1 MKTYTKQ
8 DLKKMSVAAHRAN
21 TESEYKRVCG
31 SSKTAKEIWSKVQT
45 REALTHKEL
54 PCLADILWGTKLQQ
68 IANIL
73 PTTGHSM
80 GSVQRVFLKGT
91 RIERECDRTE
101 KYANSCKWHPTHGS
115 LTLFVSAREVHQIQ
129 LLCGTA
135 VIKGKKV
142 PGKPAYSARWIKR
155 QGEKRNANLRWVN
168 GFLSNNSLGHPMLTY
183 SADGHVK

>member
-31 SSKTAKEIWSKVQT
+31 SSKTAKEIWSKVRT

-54 PCLADILWGTKLQQ
+54 PCLAEILWGSKLQA
-68 IANIL
+68 IANTL

-101 KYANSCKWHPTHGS
+101 KYANSSKWRPTYGS

-142 PGKPAYSARWIKR
+142 RGKPAYSARWVER

-168 GFLSNNSLGHPMLTY
+168 GFLGNNSLGHPMLTY

>member
-8 DLKKMSVAAHRAN
+8 DLKKMSIAAHKAS

-54 PCLADILWGTKLQQ
+54 PCLAEILWGSKLQA
-68 IANIL
+68 IANTL

-91 RIERECDRTE
+91 NICKECDRTE
-101 KYANSCKWHPTHGS
+101 KYANSSKWRPTYGS

-135 VIKGKKV
+135 VIKGEKV
-142 PGKPAYSARWIKR
+142 QGKPAYSARWVKR